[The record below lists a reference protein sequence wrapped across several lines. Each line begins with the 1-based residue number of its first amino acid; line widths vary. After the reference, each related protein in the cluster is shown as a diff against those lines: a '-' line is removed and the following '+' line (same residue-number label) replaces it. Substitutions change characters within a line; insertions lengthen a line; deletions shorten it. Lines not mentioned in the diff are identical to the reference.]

1 MRILKKNCP
10 LLCLA
15 VFVFMAC
22 VCSGIQVQAASQYYY
37 KIKVYHFKT
46 KAQEDRLDAYFKDA
60 YLPAMHKAG
69 VTNVGFFK
77 PIAQDTAADKKLYV
91 FIPFKTFDALEAT
104 EAKLMNDQQYL
115 TAGKDYLDAPSTD
128 ATYSRIETI
137 ILRAFTG
144 APEPA
149 VPNLTGP
156 KAQRMYEL
164 RSYEGATEK
173 LHLNKL
179 KMFNVGD
186 EMGIFKKLNFN
197 AVFYGAVIAGS
208 HMPNLMYMTTFNN
221 KDENTEKWKQFMSD
235 PQFSALSKDP
245 QYKGNVSKNE
255 RAYLYPTEYS
265 DY

>member
-1 MRILKKNCP
+1 MKMFYKACP
-10 LLCLA
+10 IACLA
-15 VFVFMAC
+15 LFVFVTC
-22 VCSGIQVQAASQYYY
+22 VFSGIRVQAATQYYY

-69 VTNVGFFK
+69 VKNVGVFK
-77 PIAQDTAADKKLYV
+77 VIAQDSLDKKIYV
-91 FIPFKTFDALEAT
+91 FAPFKTFDELET
-104 EAKLMNDQQYL
+104 TDQKLLKDQQYL
-115 TAGKDYLDAPSTD
+115 TAGKDYLEAPSKETPY
-128 ATYSRIETI
+128 ARIETI
-137 ILRAFTG
+137 ILRAMSG

-156 KAQRMYEL
+156 KAQRVYEL
-164 RSYEGATEK
+164 RSYEGATEA
-173 LHLNKL
+173 LHANKL
-179 KMFNVGD
+179 KMFNDGD
-186 EMGIFKKLNFN
+186 EMGIFKRLNFN

-208 HMPNLMYMTTFNN
+208 KMPNLMYMTTFNN
-221 KDENTEKWKQFMSD
+221 KQENTDKWKVFFAD

-255 RAYLYPTEYS
+255 QTFLYPTEYS

>member
-1 MRILKKNCP
+1 MRILKKSCP

-15 VFVFMAC
+15 LFVFMAC
-22 VCSGIQVQAASQYYY
+22 VCSGVQVQAATQYYY
-37 KIKVYHFKT
+37 KIKVYHYKT
-46 KAQEDRLDAYFKDA
+46 KAQEDRLDVYFKDA

-69 VTNVGFFK
+69 VKNVGVFK
-77 PIAQDTAADKKLYV
+77 PITQDSLDKKVYV
-91 FIPFKTFDALEAT
+91 FAAYKTFDALEST
-104 EAKLMNDQQYL
+104 DQKLMDDKQYSE
-115 TAGKDYLDAPSTD
+115 AAKDYLDATAAT

-149 VPNLTGP
+149 VPKLTGP

-173 LHLNKL
+173 LHMNKL

-186 EMGIFKKLNFN
+186 EMGIFTKLNFN

-208 HMPNLMYMTTFNN
+208 KMPNLMYMTTFNN
-221 KDENTEKWKQFMSD
+221 KEENTEKWKQFMSD

-255 RAYLYPTEYS
+255 RVYLYPTDYS

>member
-1 MRILKKNCP
+1 MKMFYKACP
-10 LLCLA
+10 MACLA
-15 VFVFMAC
+15 VFVFVTC
-22 VCSGIQVQAASQYYY
+22 VFSGIRVQAASQYYY

-69 VTNVGFFK
+69 IKNVGVFK
-77 PIAQDTAADKKLYV
+77 VIAQDSLDKKIYV
-91 FIPFKTFDALEAT
+91 FAPFKTFDDLENT
-104 EAKLMNDQQYL
+104 DQKLMKDQQFL
-115 TAGKDYLDAPSTD
+115 AAGKDYLDATSAN

-144 APEPA
+144 APEPM

-156 KAQRMYEL
+156 KADRVYEL
-164 RSYEGATEK
+164 RSYEGATEN
-173 LHLNKL
+173 LHINKV

-186 EMGIFKKLNFN
+186 EMGIFRRLNFN
-197 AVFYGAVIAGS
+197 AVFYGTVIAGS
-208 HMPNLMYMTTFNN
+208 KMPNLMYMTTFNN
-221 KDENTEKWKQFMSD
+221 KQENTDKWKQFSAD
-235 PQFSALSKDP
+235 PQFSALAKDP

-255 RAYLYPTEYS
+255 RVYLHPTEYS